1 MLSSIEVSCLQRNAA
16 YYCEE
21 RHDKNSNRTVWLFVL
36 PLLDMRGNFFY
47 YTEGTSNC
55 KYRITGDGM
64 FVTDEYTAK
73 HLEMAFA
80 EWYRN
85 ISIAH
90 YYPDD
95 YVLLDTFPEY
105 DRDYCNSFAVTREW
119 LSGVLENDESV
130 NDYLSLRASWDEN
143 YIIYLRADAEGAI
156 IFKEQSET
164 GQNML
169 YLLGRL
175 RSDCV
180 YYLTDGMRNPDVLWE
195 HDEKKHISKM
205 KELYLNLPSDRK
217 PTWLTE
223 KEIGLFETMMDKD

>member
-1 MLSSIEVSCLQRNAA
+1 MLNSIEVQSLKDNAA

-21 RHDKNSNRTVWLFVL
+21 FLSKDSNQTVWLFVL
-36 PLLDMRGNFFY
+36 PLQDKGGNYFY
-47 YTEGTSNC
+47 YTEGTPTC
-55 KYRITGDGM
+55 KYRITGTGL
-64 FVTDEYTAK
+64 FFTDEYTMQCHKKA
-73 HLEMAFA
+73 LA

-85 ISIAH
+85 VPIAY
-90 YYPDD
+90 YYPVD

-105 DRDYCNSFAVTREW
+105 DRDYCESFIVARDW
-119 LSGVLENDESV
+119 LSDVLKDNESV
-130 NDYLSLRASWDEN
+130 WSLNRRVCAEN
-143 YIIYLRADAEGAI
+143 YIIYLWADAEGAI
-156 IFKEQSET
+156 IFKEQSGES
-164 GQNML
+164 QNML
-169 YLLGRL
+169 HMLGKL

-223 KEIGLFETMMDKD
+223 KEIGLFETMMNKD